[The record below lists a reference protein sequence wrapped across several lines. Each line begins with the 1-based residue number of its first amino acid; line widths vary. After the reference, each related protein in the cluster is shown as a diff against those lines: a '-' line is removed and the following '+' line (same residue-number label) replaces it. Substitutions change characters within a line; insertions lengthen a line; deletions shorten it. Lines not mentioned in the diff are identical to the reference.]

1 MSAVER
7 YKEAASQ
14 NKEIVFRGLTFHP
27 LKVKHYALYRNAKP
41 SMELMLSSLPIRLA
55 RMSWCGCLDAIDQMT
70 LQETGHTDG
79 LLLSILL
86 ILNEAL
92 NLRAEID
99 KSRMQI
105 MRDETGTLKSIVL
118 RTGQNQVAALDMA
131 AMSEVRQILAI
142 QNDYTIPNEAW
153 NPELVRAQAY
163 LQSQQKSELK
173 FDLET
178 LVYSVALNSGK
189 DPDDVWDWPIRKF
202 ERMQAAIDRRLCFEI
217 YTKAELGGHVKFKH
231 GNPCPSWKFDRVSEL
246 PGGFQR
252 IDELDAGANGLLKEA

>member
-55 RMSWCGCLDAIDQMT
+55 RMSWCRCLDSIDQTTM
-70 LQETGHTDG
+70 QETGKTEG

-92 NLRAEID
+92 NLHAEID

-105 MRDETGTLKSIVL
+105 LRNEAGELQAIVL
-118 RTGQNQVAALDMA
+118 RTGQNKVAALDMA
-131 AMSEVRQILAI
+131 AMSEVRKILAI
-142 QNDYTIPNEAW
+142 QNDYTIPNESW
-153 NPELVRAQAY
+153 NPELVKAQAY
-163 LQSQQKSELK
+163 LQSQQKSDLK

-217 YTKAELGGHVKFKH
+217 YTMADLGGHVKFKH

-246 PGGFQR
+246 PGGFQQ
-252 IDELDAGANGLLKEA
+252 IAELDAGANGLLDGA